1 MNSIEK
7 GSMKRGEFLRS
18 LGLSTSTLMAFYC
31 LGTTMTACGSSDDD
45 PTPDPDPNPGGSN
58 GITGTTTGSNINFTV
73 DLSNSANTDLK
84 TAGNAKIIGDV
95 LVALST
101 TGNYVALSKKCTHEG
116 NTVGYRKAQNDI
128 QCPVH
133 LSEFTLAGS
142 VKQGPAASPLQAYT
156 VTVSTDGNTLTVKA

>member
-1 MNSIEK
+1 MNSTEK

-45 PTPDPDPNPGGSN
+45 PTPDPDPNPGGGGN
-58 GITGTTTGSNINFTV
+58 GISGTTTGANINFTV
-73 DLSNSANTDLK
+73 DLSKNTKLK
-84 TAGNAKIIGDV
+84 TVGEYLIFGDV
-95 LVALST
+95 LVAFT
-101 TGNYVALSKKCTHEG
+101 TASNYVALSKICTHEG

-133 LSEFTLAGS
+133 LSEFTLTGS
-142 VKQGPAASPLQAYT
+142 VKQGPAASPLKTYT